1 MLHLKRCLGPELWSY
16 TYHPIV
22 LIGELR
28 PILGIQPTVH
38 RIFIDCLSTEATVGK
53 QTEGPWW
60 DDADCHGDERGRGTD
75 MGSWDGAG
83 GGQNLSEE

>member
-1 MLHLKRCLGPELWSY
+1 M
-16 TYHPIV
+16 

-28 PILGIQPTVH
+28 PILVVQPPVH
-38 RIFIDCLSTEATVGK
+38 QIFIDGLSTEATVGK
-53 QTEGPWW
+53 QTEGVWW
-60 DDADCHGDERGRGTD
+60 HDADCHGDERGRGAD